1 MTGTIAILGGN
12 GVYARHL
19 IPCLTAAGYPVRA
32 VVRRPEAAGMA
43 RACGAQIRTADI
55 FDTAAM
61 TAAFEGC
68 AVAIN
73 LATTLPGPSGR
84 GDFAANDR
92 LRVEG
97 APNFIAAC
105 RAAGVTRMIQQSIG
119 FVNASGSDAWSSEE
133 TVFHADPDT
142 IAGRAIIA
150 ALEMEETIRASGL
163 DWLILRGGLFYGPGT
178 GFDERWFA
186 SAGAGKLRM
195 PGDGSDYV
203 SLVHIA
209 DMAAA
214 TVAAVARWPSRQAL
228 IVCDDEPVRW
238 HELFGFIAACQ
249 GQPAPEPG
257 GAAGFPSFRLRNTRA
272 VAALDWEPFFTSYRV
287 GLAR

>member
-1 MTGTIAILGGN
+1 MKDKIAILGGN

-19 IPCLTAAGYPVRA
+19 IARLIAAGYPVCA
-32 VVRRPEAAGMA
+32 VVRRPEAAGVA
-43 RACGAQIRTADI
+43 RACGAEIRIGDI
-55 FDTAAM
+55 FDRESMA
-61 TAAFEGC
+61 AAFAGC

-97 APNFIAAC
+97 APNFVAAC
-105 RAAGVTRMIQQSIG
+105 RKAGVQRVIQQSIG
-119 FVNASGSDAWSSEE
+119 FVNASGSDRWSDEDHIHRPIS
-133 TVFHADPDT
+133 DS

-150 ALEMEETIRASGL
+150 ALAMEKTITASGL
-163 DWLILRGGLFYGPGT
+163 DWIILRGGLFYGPGT
-178 GFDERWFA
+178 GFDDGWFRRA
-186 SAGAGKLRM
+186 AAGKLRI

-214 TVAAVARWPSRQAL
+214 TVAAVTHWPSRQAL
-228 IVCDDEPVRW
+228 IVCDDEPAPWREV
-238 HELFGFIAACQ
+238 FGFITASV
-249 GQPAPEPG
+249 GQPMPEAG
-257 GAAGFPSFRLRNTRA
+257 GPVGFPSFRLRNARA
-272 VAALDWEPFFTSYRV
+272 RAALDWRPFYASWREGFSR
-287 GLAR
+287 

>member
-1 MTGTIAILGGN
+1 MRETIAILGAN

-19 IPCLTAAGYPVRA
+19 ISRLTAAGHSVRA
-32 VVRRPEAAGMA
+32 IVRRPEAAGVA
-43 RACGAQIRTADI
+43 RACGAAIRIADI
-55 FDTAAM
+55 FDTASM
-61 TAAFEGC
+61 TAALEGA

-97 APNFIAAC
+97 VPNFVAAC
-105 RAAGVTRMIQQSIG
+105 RAGGVRRVIQQSIG
-119 FVNASGSDAWSSEE
+119 FVNASGDAAWSDEDTVFKPTEE
-133 TVFHADPDT
+133 TVASK
-142 IAGRAIIA
+142 AIA
-150 ALEMEETIRASGL
+150 AALAMEASVVASGL
-163 DWLILRGGLFYGPGT
+163 DWMILRGGLFYGPGA
-178 GFDERWFA
+178 GFDDDWFA
-186 SAGAGKLRM
+186 RAAAGKLRI

-214 TVAAVARWPSRQAL
+214 TVAAVRQWPSRQTL
-228 IVCDDEPVRW
+228 IVCDDEPATWRDV
-238 HELFGFIAACQ
+238 FNFIATSI
-249 GQPAPEPG
+249 
-257 GAAGFPSFRLRNTRA
+257 GAAAPQDGARVGFPSFRLRNARA
-272 VAALDWEPFFTSYRV
+272 VAALDWRPFYASYRD